1 MCEYLSKNNYM
12 SLRKKQLI
20 QARNILLEH
29 RYLMEQN
36 VSNSGTTGATQVVTT
51 TTTSKVKI
59 DVDKLI
65 DCSGND
71 SRKDENPITP
81 GEKIGDIQV
90 FNASNGKPYCIKKI
104 KK

>member
-36 VSNSGTTGATQVVTT
+36 VSNSGATGTTQVVTT

-71 SRKDENPITP
+71 SRKNPITA
-81 GEKIGDIQV
+81 GEKIGKFQV
-90 FNASNGKPYCIKKI
+90 FNTSDGKPFCTKELKK
-104 KK
+104 

>member
-1 MCEYLSKNNYM
+1 M

-36 VSNSGTTGATQVVTT
+36 VSNSGATGSTQVTT

-71 SRKDENPITP
+71 SRKNPITP
-81 GEKIGDIQV
+81 GEKIGKIQV
-90 FNASNGKPYCIKKI
+90 FNTSNGKPFCTKEIEK
-104 KK
+104 